1 MQISTDCVA
10 CGVEL
15 VLEEGVPSSCW
26 KCGAEA
32 LAKFQRGDTQG
43 AGTDLAQVAVGVGLG
58 LLAIGIIGALLGG
71 GRK

>member
-1 MQISTDCVA
+1 MQVSTNCVA

-15 VLEEGVPSSCW
+15 VLEEGIPQSCW
-26 KCGAEA
+26 KCGADA
-32 LAKFQRGDTQG
+32 AAKLERGDAEG
-43 AGTDLAQVAVGVGLG
+43 AGADLVQVAVGVGLG